1 MVVLY
6 RLSGTYRET
15 EISIFPFSAGEL
27 SLLVDFLQENR
38 LNRANKGKYRYLM
51 PAMSFFSKI
60 KNICVVSMLN
70 SAFREVIDGVVY
82 GYKFDWNE
90 IPGIRCRAVKKGFY
104 GKCKIP
110 GRESAI

>member
-1 MVVLY
+1 
-6 RLSGTYRET
+6 
-15 EISIFPFSAGEL
+15 
-27 SLLVDFLQENR
+27 
-38 LNRANKGKYRYLM
+38 
-51 PAMSFFSKI
+51 
-60 KNICVVSMLN
+60 MLN